1 MNTKVLEK
9 LESGWIKLNWRDCIE
24 KLRLSHSD
32 LETIVDLIDN
42 FKGNR
47 SAKEIVLFRYKYLPA
62 YITIARSEYSKL
74 LDWVYARFI
83 DKEYYESCKRIVD
96 IKAKL

>member
-1 MNTKVLEK
+1 MNIKVLDK
-9 LESGWIKLNWRDCIE
+9 LESGWIKLNWSDYIDMI
-24 KLRLSHSD
+24 KLSHND
-32 LETIVDLIDN
+32 LETIVDLVDN

-62 YITIARSEYSKL
+62 YITITRSQYPAL
-74 LDWVYARFI
+74 LNWVYDRFI

-96 IKAKL
+96 IKSKL